1 MYFWEKLQILRF
13 SLVSGRTITDFP
25 SLINY
30 GASVVSRV
38 AFLCTFYRIIL
49 CWATRLTKPTVLM
62 TKMPK
67 GGEQWTSL
75 TQTDLWWRAKL
86 DFMPRSAS
94 KDCSLPHVLQRI
106 IWLSDKE
113 ESNFRNALHHYLM
126 INKLVPRCQQGWKKN
141 FQTKNFA
148 LQFLSICYHLYF
160 NFVSCLKGWFLIF
173 FGMKIGGVRVAK
185 KTPLSLNKWVHG

>member
-49 CWATRLTKPTVLM
+49 CWATRLTKLTVLM

-106 IWLSDKE
+106 IWLSDKG
-113 ESNFRNALHHYLM
+113 ESNFRNALHHYMM
-126 INKLVPRCQQGWKKN
+126 INKLVMMPRRKRKRISRV
-141 FQTKNFA
+141 FI
-148 LQFLSICYHLYF
+148 S
-160 NFVSCLKGWFLIF
+160 
-173 FGMKIGGVRVAK
+173 VR
-185 KTPLSLNKWVHG
+185 